1 MVHGKQS
8 NHAAR
13 SSPDSFSFP
22 LLINHPAIA
31 TYLLTTALEVCNS
44 FAQAPHYH
52 IPRLLTWGLKLWPG
66 TWPIRSRRMRTQT
79 DKCDEANSRLL
90 RLQECTLKC
99 KQCLKSSLNIPL
111 LSLNHSC
118 MCFLQQWL
126 GWNIGVWYSHC
137 TPGTA
142 LERPMPRI
150 QKSCVAV
157 EVVKFPL
164 GWAGAE
170 GQVFGM

>member
-1 MVHGKQS
+1 MAHGKQS
-8 NHAAR
+8 SHAAGCSPN
-13 SSPDSFSFP
+13 SSGFP

-31 TYLLTTALEVCNS
+31 TYLPTAAFEMCSS
-44 FAQAPHYH
+44 FSQAPYYH
-52 IPRLLTWGLKLWPG
+52 IPRLLTWGLNLWPG
-66 TWPIRSRRMRTQT
+66 TWSSCSSRMHSRT
-79 DKCDEANSRLL
+79 DRYDEANSRLS
-90 RLQECTLKC
+90 RLQEYTLKC
-99 KQCLKSSLNIPL
+99 KECLKCSLNIPL
-111 LSLNHSC
+111 LSLNHSR

-126 GWNIGVWYSHC
+126 GWNIGVWYLHC

-170 GQVFGM
+170 GRVFGM